1 MIPKVFACASEG
13 LLQEGAGADPR
24 DPMAD
29 SQAMSARQTLLRER
43 DFWGY
48 CGLSVLRA
56 VGTLL
61 CATFGAFVALR
72 LVPGDPLTLLAA
84 GRQLDPLIESAWR
97 LRYGFDRPL
106 VMQYLLY
113 IRNLLQG
120 DFGLSYYYSGRPV
133 TELLGSALRTTIQW
147 QIPALVLAI
156 AGALALAVTT
166 CATRKRWMDSA
177 ITWLLLTGF
186 SAPEFVVATV
196 LVSTFALR
204 LRVLPV
210 AGVTTP
216 LHFVLPSI
224 TMAIPLCAGLCQ
236 ILRNE
241 LVAILQKD
249 YVRTARAKGLSES
262 RILWVHALRNAALP
276 FLAVV
281 AYQVGRCIG
290 GAFLIESIFNI
301 PGVGRLAVSAVLQR
315 DYPVV
320 LAVTTIMTLGF
331 VVNSLLLDL
340 VAGVLDPRIQFA
352 AREAKTL

>member
-1 MIPKVFACASEG
+1 
-13 LLQEGAGADPR
+13 
-24 DPMAD
+24 MAD
-29 SQAMSARQTLLRER
+29 FQAMSARRAFLWER
-43 DFWGY
+43 GFWSY
-48 CGLSVLRA
+48 CAQCVLRA

-61 CATFGAFVALR
+61 CATFGAFVVLR
-72 LVPGDPLTLLAA
+72 LVPGNPLTLLAS
-84 GRQLDPLIESAWR
+84 GRHLDPILESAWR
-97 LRYGFDRPL
+97 LRYGFDKPL

-113 IRNLLQG
+113 IRNLVHG

-133 TELLGSALRTTIQW
+133 AELLGSALRTTIQW
-147 QIPALVLAI
+147 QVPALLLAI
-156 AGALALAVTT
+156 GGALALAVTT
-166 CATRKRWMDSA
+166 CATRRRWMDSA

-236 ILRNE
+236 VLRSE
-241 LVAILQKD
+241 MIALLQKD
-249 YVRTARAKGLSES
+249 YIRTARAKGLSES

-290 GAFLIESIFNI
+290 GAFLIENIFNI
-301 PGVGRLAVSAVLQR
+301 PGVGRLAVSAVFQR

-320 LAVTTIMTLGF
+320 LAVTTIMTFGF

-340 VAGVLDPRIQFA
+340 VAGVLDPRIHSA